1 METLESFNVSTI
13 MTVDCVGTETSLTS
27 CLSTHSVTT
36 NCDYLLVD
44 CTTPTDTPE
53 DEESG
58 GGSGASIALL
68 AGLCALA
75 VVLIVLSL
83 VVFLIVVTMAKKNRK
98 K

>member
-58 GGSGASIALL
+58 GGSGASIALV
-68 AGLCALA
+68 ASLCAMSTVIFAL
-75 VVLIVLSL
+75 VLIVIL
-83 VVFLIVVTMAKKNRK
+83 LIMLLLKKNK

>member
-36 NCDYLLVD
+36 NCEYLLVD

-58 GGSGASIALL
+58 GGSGASIALV
-68 AGLCALA
+68 AGLCAMSTVIFAL
-75 VVLIVLSL
+75 VLIVIL
-83 VVFLIVVTMAKKNRK
+83 LIMLLLKKNK

>member
-36 NCDYLLVD
+36 YCEYLLVD

-58 GGSGASIALL
+58 GASIALV
-68 AGLCALA
+68 AGLCAMSTVIFAL
-75 VVLIVLSL
+75 VLIVIL
-83 VVFLIVVTMAKKNRK
+83 LIMLLLKKNK

>member
-13 MTVDCVGTETSLTS
+13 VTVDCVGTETCLTS

-36 NCDYLLVD
+36 NCEYLLVD

-58 GGSGASIALL
+58 GGSDGSIALV
-68 AGLCALA
+68 ASLCAIVIFALL
-75 VVLIVLSL
+75 LIIIL
-83 VVFLIVVTMAKKNRK
+83 LIMLLLKKNK